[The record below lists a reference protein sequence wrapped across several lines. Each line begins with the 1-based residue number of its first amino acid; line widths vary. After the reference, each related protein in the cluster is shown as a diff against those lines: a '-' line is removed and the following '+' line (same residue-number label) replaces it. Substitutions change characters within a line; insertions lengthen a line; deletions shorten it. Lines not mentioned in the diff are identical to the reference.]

1 MNIFEREQ
9 IDFANY
15 NLIAGVDEAGR
26 GPLAG
31 PLVVAAVIL
40 KHNSFHEKLND
51 SKKLSEKQREV
62 LYTWVIEN
70 SLAFIIKIISAKEID
85 EMNILQAT
93 LFGMKMCVDDLAI
106 QPDMVLFDGNQ
117 IPRGVDIAC
126 KSVIKGDA
134 LYASI
139 AAASILAKVT
149 RDRIMI
155 ELDKKYPI
163 YGFKTHKGYPTQ
175 KHRELI
181 KVYGVTEEHRMSY
194 SPCNSPSIYGGGRG
208 EER

>member
-1 MNIFEREQ
+1 MNIFEREK
-9 IDFANY
+9 IDFADY
-15 NLIAGVDEAGR
+15 NLVAGVDEAGR

-40 KHNSFHEKLND
+40 KSQAYHEKLND
-51 SKKLSEKQREV
+51 SKKLSEKQREI

-70 SLAFIIKIISAKEID
+70 ALAYTIKIVSAKEID

-93 LFGMKMCVDDLAI
+93 LSGMKMCVESLEI
-106 QPDMVLFDGNQ
+106 QPDIILFDGNQ
-117 IPRGVDIAC
+117 IPKEINKIC
-126 KSVIKGDA
+126 KSIIKGDA
-134 LYASI
+134 LYSSI

-163 YGFKTHKGYPTQ
+163 YDFKTHKGYPTK
-175 KHRELI
+175 KHRDLI
-181 KVYGVTEEHRMSY
+181 MIYGVIEEHRMSFT
-194 SPCNSPSIYGGGRG
+194 PCRRLI
-208 EER
+208 